1 MPLFRDRAITLRRF
15 DLGESSVI
23 VSFFCRE
30 RGKIKGVA
38 KGAKKLK
45 SVFAG
50 RMEPFHSVEIVYY
63 GKEHTELYRLRS
75 VDMATARVSI
85 AEDLEKFSRAC
96 YMAEL
101 IEAGMKEHDP
111 NAAVYDAAESA
122 FEMLASESD
131 IRKLDFIV
139 RFFDLKFLTHI
150 GYRPML
156 ENCVR
161 CSGAL
166 PDRQPAA
173 FDTAKGGLVCP
184 KCRPKSRETVTISA
198 GSAKFLAKMAETGFD
213 RINRL
218 GVTEKI
224 IGEISGVIT
233 AFRNS
238 RLQRQIKSERFFCGP
253 LHGQAT
259 TAKSVR

>member
-1 MPLFRDRAITLRRF
+1 MPLFRDRAITLHRF

-23 VSFFCRE
+23 VSFFSRE

-45 SVFAG
+45 SVFSG
-50 RMEPFHSVEIVYY
+50 RMEPFHSVDVVYY
-63 GKEHTELYRLRS
+63 GKEHTDLYRLRS
-75 VDMATARVSI
+75 IDMVSARLSI

-111 NAAVYDAAESA
+111 NAAVYDTAESA

-131 IRKLDFIV
+131 IKKLDFIV

-150 GYRPML
+150 GYCPTL

-161 CSGAL
+161 CRGPL
-166 PDRQPAA
+166 PDRQSAA

-184 KCRPKSRETVTISA
+184 DCRPKSKEAVPISA
-198 GSAKFLAKMAETGFD
+198 GAAKFLAKMADTGFD

-218 GVTEKI
+218 GVTEKAI
-224 IGEISGVIT
+224 SEISGVIT

-238 RLQRQIKSERFFCGP
+238 RLQRRIKSERFFS
-253 LHGQAT
+253 
-259 TAKSVR
+259 KSVLK

>member
-23 VSFFCRE
+23 VSFFSRDHG
-30 RGKIKGVA
+30 RIKGVA

-45 SVFAG
+45 SVFSG
-50 RMEPFHSVEIVYY
+50 RMEPFHSVELGYY
-63 GKEHTELYRLRS
+63 GKEHTDLYRLRS
-75 VDMATARVSI
+75 VDIVTARVSI

-96 YMAEL
+96 YVAEL

-111 NAAVYDAAESA
+111 NVAVYDTAESA

-131 IRKLDFIV
+131 IKKLDFIV
-139 RFFDLKFLTHI
+139 RFFDLKFLSHI

-161 CSGAL
+161 CRGAL
-166 PDRQPAA
+166 PDSRPAA
-173 FDTAKGGLVCP
+173 FDTEKGGLVCP
-184 KCRPKSRETVTISA
+184 KCRPKSTEAVPISA
-198 GSAKFLAKMAETGFD
+198 GAAKFLAKMADTGFD

-218 GVTEKI
+218 GVTEKVI
-224 IGEISGVIT
+224 SEIGSVLT

-238 RLQRQIKSERFFCGP
+238 RLQKQIKSERFFHHLAGR
-253 LHGQAT
+253 GD
-259 TAKSVR
+259 

>member
-1 MPLFRDRAITLRRF
+1 MPLFRDKAITLHRF

-30 RGKIKGVA
+30 RGRIKGVA

-50 RMEPFHSVEIVYY
+50 RMEPFHSVEVVYY
-63 GKEHTELYRLRS
+63 GKEHTDLYRLRS
-75 VDMATARVSI
+75 VDIATARVSI

-96 YMAEL
+96 YLAEL
-101 IEAGMKEHDP
+101 IEAGMREHDP
-111 NAAVYDAAESA
+111 NIAAYDTAEFA
-122 FEMLASESD
+122 FGMLAMESNPK
-131 IRKLDFIV
+131 KLDFIV
-139 RFFDLKFLTHI
+139 RYFDLKFLSHI
-150 GYRPML
+150 GYRPTL
-156 ENCVR
+156 ENCVACR
-161 CSGAL
+161 GEL

-173 FDTAKGGLVCP
+173 FDTARGGLICP
-184 KCRPKSRETVTISA
+184 SCRPKSGETISISA
-198 GSAKFLAKMAETGFD
+198 GSAKFLAKMAVTGFD

-218 GVTEKI
+218 GVTEKVME
-224 IGEISGVIT
+224 EISSVIT

-253 LHGQAT
+253 LHGQP
-259 TAKSVR
+259 VR

>member
-1 MPLFRDRAITLRRF
+1 MPLFRDRAVTLRRF
-15 DLGESSVI
+15 DLGETSVI
-23 VSFFCRE
+23 VSFFSRE
-30 RGKIKGVA
+30 RGRIKGVA

-63 GKEHTELYRLRS
+63 GKEHTDLYRLRS
-75 VDMATARVSI
+75 IDIVRARVSI

-101 IEAGMKEHDP
+101 MEAGTKEHDP

-131 IRKLDFIV
+131 IKKLDFLV

-161 CSGAL
+161 CRVAL

-173 FDTAKGGLVCP
+173 FDAAKGGLVCP
-184 KCRPKSRETVTISA
+184 KCRPKCTEAVSMSA
-198 GSAKFLAKMAETGFD
+198 GSAKLLAKMAGTGFD

-218 GVTEKI
+218 GVTEKVVS
-224 IGEISGVIT
+224 EISGVIT

-253 LHGQAT
+253 LHGQ
-259 TAKSVR
+259 VR